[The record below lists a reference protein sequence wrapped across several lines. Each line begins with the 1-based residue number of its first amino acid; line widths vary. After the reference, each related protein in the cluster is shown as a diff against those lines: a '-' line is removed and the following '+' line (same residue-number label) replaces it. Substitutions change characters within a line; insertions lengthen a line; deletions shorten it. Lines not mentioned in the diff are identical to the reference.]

1 MRLGGN
7 ASLRSSSSGYAAS
20 SDRCSGQGVGKAW
33 VDDHRVISD
42 IIQML
47 KSRRWAD
54 APSTTAVYNHYDRC
68 GEIPAV
74 SLLSFAAPVA
84 SRSFSDNRKKRPLRC
99 DGLLLWSR
107 AIQGRQGAAPPSPS
121 HRRARRLRALGALAD
136 RIANSLPCHDAPEQL
151 QKSRQTASMRTCS
164 DILLLSNSLS
174 IT

>member
-107 AIQGRQGAAPPSPS
+107 VIQGRQGAAP
-121 HRRARRLRALGALAD
+121 RRLPTDARAAFGLWAPLPIESRIRYPVTTLRSSSKKVDRRLR
-136 RIANSLPCHDAPEQL
+136 
-151 QKSRQTASMRTCS
+151 
-164 DILLLSNSLS
+164 
-174 IT
+174 